1 MKKVFIFLTLII
13 LTLTLCSGCSKD
25 EVLSFYEKTS
35 EQFGDLVLTI
45 NSKLKGERNFG
56 QDHYTGTYEVV
67 YKNFNGAEIIFGGTT
82 IDREDESIH
91 IKLEV
96 SDSIGDLKIIYKLK
110 EKEKVLAIQDGTYE
124 YDFNVNDGSNYL
136 IIKGNNYSGQVNIK
150 IE

>member
-1 MKKVFIFLTLII
+1 MKKVFIILILSTI
-13 LTLTLCSGCSKD
+13 VLTLCSGCSKD

-45 NSKLKGERNFG
+45 NSKLKGERDFG
-56 QDHYTGTYEVV
+56 IDHYTGTYKVV
-67 YKNFNGAEIIFGGTT
+67 YKKFNGSEIIFGGTT
-82 IDREDESIH
+82 IDREGESIH

-124 YDFNVNDGSNYL
+124 YDFNVKDGSNYL